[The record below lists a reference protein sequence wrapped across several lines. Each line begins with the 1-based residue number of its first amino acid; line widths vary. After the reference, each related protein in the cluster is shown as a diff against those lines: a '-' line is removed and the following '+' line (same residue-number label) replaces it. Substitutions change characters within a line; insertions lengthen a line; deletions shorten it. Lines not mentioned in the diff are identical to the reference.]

1 MIKKKKKLKTEDT
14 TSADIAVQ
22 DKPMGQIIR
31 RRYREFDVPEEV
43 FNKFQRGRIRFERW
57 AKFLDL
63 TDDVQ
68 RKICEFAKRNGK
80 TVIVLRNS
88 ANGALRAIRRRAA
101 NE

>member
-31 RRYREFDVPEEV
+31 RYREFTVPEEV

-57 AKFLDL
+57 SKFLDL
-63 TDDVQ
+63 DDEVQ

>member
-1 MIKKKKKLKTEDT
+1 MTKKKKLKTEDT

-31 RRYREFDVPEEV
+31 RYREFDVPEEV

-57 AKFLDL
+57 ARFLDL
-63 TDDVQ
+63 TDEVQ